1 MNLFNRYTFVLGS
14 ILSLLTSCGLTEQED
29 FDTPFVRISYQESD
43 KITMTSNTRKTYAY
57 YVYLS
62 SKPLSQNL
70 EVTYDIEIGN
80 GLTQGVDYEILTT
93 GTKLTFP
100 TGIYTMPIW
109 IQWLPNTVDTLK
121 NNTLRIVLKSNNLG
135 ISNGFPGP
143 DHVQSSL
150 TITKV
155 NP

>member
-1 MNLFNRYTFVLGS
+1 MNRYRYAFILAS
-14 ILSLLTSCGLTEQED
+14 FLSLLTACGLTEQEN
-29 FDTPFVRISYQESD
+29 FDTPFVRIAYQESD

-62 SKPLSQNL
+62 SKPLTQNL
-70 EVTYDIEIGN
+70 EVNFDIEVGN
-80 GLTQGVDYEILTT
+80 GLTRGVDYDILTT
-93 GTKLTFP
+93 GTNLTFP

-109 IQWLPNTVDTLK
+109 IQWLPNPVDTLK
-121 NNTLRIVLKSNNLG
+121 NNTLKIVLKSNNLG
-135 ISNGFPGP
+135 FSNGFPGR
-143 DHVQSSL
+143 DHNQSTL